1 MFGRSW
7 EGENQT
13 LPKSRRL
20 SANTAGGGRLR
31 GARQQPIPGRERV
44 GSRARA
50 VCAKTVV
57 GPVRSQEAEAEAEL
71 WDVHKSNK
79 TIKLDVGKGGGATQ
93 RVPKIVH

>member
-31 GARQQPIPGRERV
+31 GARQQPIPGRERE
-44 GSRARA
+44 R
-50 VCAKTVV
+50 
-57 GPVRSQEAEAEAEL
+57 E
-71 WDVHKSNK
+71 
-79 TIKLDVGKGGGATQ
+79 
-93 RVPKIVH
+93 